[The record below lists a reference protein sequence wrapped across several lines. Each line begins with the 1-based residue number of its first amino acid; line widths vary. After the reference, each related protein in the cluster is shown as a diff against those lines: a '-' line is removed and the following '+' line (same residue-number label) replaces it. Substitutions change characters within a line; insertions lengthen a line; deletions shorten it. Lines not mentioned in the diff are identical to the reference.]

1 MTGSPTIDKTLLR
14 DLSLVGHG
22 GQGKVWATGS
32 IRINGDWP
40 GVYKE
45 YTDAARSRLDTAVLR
60 RLIELVPA
68 LPPDTGRWLCE
79 QSAWPAALVE
89 EQGAVRGFLMRR
101 IPDTFEVSLPRRDGT
116 VNRRPAGFQFL
127 LNPDD
132 YLARMAVPID
142 DRKRLL
148 LLTDLARTLAEF
160 HRLGVVVGDLSPNNL
175 LFDLDSEP
183 PRCFFI
189 DCDAMRVHGASV
201 LPQVETNDW
210 EVPAGEELAT
220 EASDA
225 YKLGL
230 MAIRLFARDQSC
242 RDPTA
247 LGVVS
252 GKAAALAVRS
262 QSRDP
267 SDRPAPADWLPV
279 LLAATA
285 DTVTR
290 PDPVV
295 PPRFPAAVM
304 ITVGLIVALVCLI
317 AAFA

>member
-1 MTGSPTIDKTLLR
+1 MSGTPVIDKARLR
-14 DLSLVGHG
+14 DLSVVGNG
-22 GQGKVWATGS
+22 GQGTVWATGS
-32 IRINGDWP
+32 IRINGSWP

-45 YTDAARSRLDTAVLR
+45 YTGSARSRLDAGVLR

-79 QSAWPAALVE
+79 KAAWPAALVE

-101 IPDTFEVSLPRRDGT
+101 IPAEFEVSLPQRDGS
-116 VNRRPAGFQFL
+116 VKLRPAGFQFL
-127 LNPDD
+127 LNPND

-148 LLTDLARTLAEF
+148 LLADLAQTLSEF
-160 HRLGVVVGDLSPNNL
+160 HRLGLVVGDLSPNNL
-175 LFDLDSEP
+175 LFDLNADP

-189 DCDAMRVHGASV
+189 DCDAMRLGGASA

-220 EASDA
+220 PASDA

-230 MAIRLFARDQSC
+230 MAIRLFARDQSN

-247 LGVVS
+247 VGVVS
-252 GKAAALAVRS
+252 GQVAALARRS
-262 QSRDP
+262 QSPDP
-267 SDRPAPADWLPV
+267 AARPAPAEWVAVLRDAASTGAQGSSWLVATV
-279 LLAATA
+279 L
-285 DTVTR
+285 V
-290 PDPVV
+290 
-295 PPRFPAAVM
+295 
-304 ITVGLIVALVCLI
+304 VGLILAVLCLVVVLV
-317 AAFA
+317 